1 MSKQANPK
9 LIGAFVIGAI
19 GLFLAGLMVLGGGQ
33 LFTKRE
39 SYVIY
44 FPGSVNGLKVGATV
58 NFRGVTIGEVTDVRA
73 VYNTAD
79 ETMLI
84 PVVIEVESDRITV
97 VGEEGAGEQQES
109 YDRLIELGLRAQLQ
123 STSMVTGLLAIDV
136 DFYPGTPVTLLD
148 KTGRHRELPA
158 IPSRMEQLDQTLT
171 DVMRSAPALV
181 ADVTELVEGLTDLQL
196 QISEDLAE
204 GKSDMSA
211 AIANIAA
218 LAGRVRQSAPKVDRL
233 IDEGT
238 VTLAAFQKTLG
249 AFEKSAG
256 GVDAML
262 KSSKEPISTT
272 LADLQSAV
280 ASIERMADQI
290 NNLVAEN
297 RAGLKDFTDTGLYE
311 INGLTQDAQRM
322 VDQISRVAEELE
334 RDPRRFFLGDQM
346 QGVNAK

>member
-1 MSKQANPK
+1 MSKPANPK
-9 LIGAFVIGAI
+9 VIGAFVIGAI
-19 GLFLAGLMVLGGGQ
+19 ALVLVGLTLLGGGQ
-33 LFTKRE
+33 LFAVRE

-44 FPGSVNGLKVGATV
+44 FPGSVNGLKVGAAV
-58 NFRGVTIGEVTDVRA
+58 NFRGVAIGEVTDVRA
-73 VYNTAD
+73 VYNLAD

-84 PVVIEVESDRITV
+84 PVMIEVESDRITV
-97 VGEEGAGEQQES
+97 MREEGAAEQQEP
-109 YDRLIELGLRAQLQ
+109 YGRLLELGLRAQLQ
-123 STSMVTGLLAIDV
+123 STSMVTGLLAVNV
-136 DFYPGTPVTLLD
+136 DFYPGTPVTLVD
-148 KTGRHRELPA
+148 KTGRHQEIPA
-158 IPSRMEQLDQTLT
+158 IPSKMEQLDQTLT
-171 DVMRSAPALV
+171 DVMQSAPALM
-181 ADVTELVEGLTDLQL
+181 ADLAELVRGLPELQA
-196 QISEDLAE
+196 QISEGLAKGQAE
-204 GKSDMSA
+204 LSDA
-211 AIANIAA
+211 VTTIAA
-218 LAGRVRQSAPKVDRL
+218 LADRMHQSAPGVDRL

-262 KSSKEPISTT
+262 ESSKEPISTT
-272 LADLQSAV
+272 LTDLQSAV

-311 INGLTQDAQRM
+311 VNGLVQDAQRM
-322 VDQISRVAEELE
+322 VDQITRVTEELE